1 MPDYPSLRLKRSN
14 FTIYSYSKSEN
25 SDFMLMMDTPLLKAD
40 TTHEFT
46 ILKSD
51 NLIIGGYAS
60 IEIVDKQNDLITLE
74 ALNDAVKKYMSDE
87 RYRNVMSNHSNVQV
101 GEVVEKYRDAHGVL
115 HKTAV
120 DDVGFYVVIKL
131 RDDIEKAKEISR
143 GIRKGTLRSF
153 SIGGQAISKKQRT
166 SDEHGEY
173 NEIDRLELHEV
184 TICEKG
190 INPEAKFDILKM
202 EEKQMSEKLEK
213 ALEELNDL
221 MKQVNQVHSEVD
233 DVTKN
238 AEYMDTEEAPD
249 ADLEEKADEELEV
262 DLEEKALDEDS
273 TRDYEAGEEVV
284 SGGKP
289 KAAPAALSVA
299 KGLEG
304 ADFATLDLSVE
315 NVEKAYAKFK
325 AEKMEAL
332 AYDSLNKT
340 FETRL
345 SNELSVKKANAER
358 AEYDARTDVA
368 ALKEEFAV
376 LRKSLTEKDSE
387 IRKAQEVAMALPDG
401 IPTSIEAAAEMSWDD
416 LHAMVRGD

>member
-1 MPDYPSLRLKRSN
+1 
-14 FTIYSYSKSEN
+14 
-25 SDFMLMMDTPLLKAD
+25 MLMMESPLLKAESS
-40 TTHEFT
+40 HEFS

-51 NLIIGGYAS
+51 SLIIGGYAS

-87 RYRNVMSNHSNVQV
+87 KYRNVMSNHSNVQV
-101 GEVVEKYRDAHGVL
+101 GEVVEQYRDSHGVL
-115 HKTAV
+115 HKTSV

-153 SIGGQAISKKQRT
+153 SIGGQAISKKQKT
-166 SDEHGEY
+166 SDEYGEY

-202 EEKQMSEKLEK
+202 EDKTMSEKLEK

-221 MKQVNQVHSEVD
+221 MKQVNNVHSEVD
-233 DVTKN
+233 DAVTKN
-238 AEYMDTEEAPD
+238 AEYMDTN
-249 ADLEEKADEELEV
+249 ADMDEKMYGHEKADIDEDMEEKAED
-262 DLEEKALDEDS
+262 DMEEKALDEDE
-273 TRDYEAGEEVV
+273 TREFEAGEEVV

-289 KAAPAALSVA
+289 TAAPAALNVA

-304 ADFATLDLSVE
+304 TDFSTLDLSAE

-325 AEKMEAL
+325 AERMEAM
-332 AYDSLNKT
+332 AYDSLSKE
-340 FETRL
+340 FETRFT
-345 SNELSVKKANAER
+345 NELSVKKANAER
-358 AEYDARTDVA
+358 AEYDARSDVA
-368 ALKEEFAV
+368 ALKTEFAE
-376 LRKSLTEKDSE
+376 LRKSLTERNSE
-387 IRKAQEVAMALPDG
+387 IRKAQEVAMSLPTG
-401 IPTSIEAAAEMSWDD
+401 FPTSIEAAAEMSWDD
-416 LHAMVRGD
+416 LHALTRGD